1 MDWIIIFGFIAAIFT
16 TFAFLPQVI
25 KTIKLKKTSH
35 ISLNMYIMQCTGN
48 FLWLIYGL
56 LILNIPLIA
65 ANGATFAM
73 AFIVLLL
80 KIKNG

>member
-25 KTIKLKKTSH
+25 KTFRLKKTSH
-35 ISLNMYIMQCTGN
+35 ISLGMYITQCTGN

-56 LILNIPLIA
+56 LILNIPLIV
-65 ANGATFAM
+65 ANGATFTM

-80 KIKNG
+80 KIKHG